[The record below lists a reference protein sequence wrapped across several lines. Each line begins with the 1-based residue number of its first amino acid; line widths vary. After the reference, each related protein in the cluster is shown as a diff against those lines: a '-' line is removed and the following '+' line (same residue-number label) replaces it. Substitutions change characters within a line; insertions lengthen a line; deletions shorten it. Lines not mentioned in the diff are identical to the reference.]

1 MSKLQKDIKHH
12 VNDEEQKMFPKVRQ
26 LLNQQQIEELGNELQ
41 KGKSSSLS
49 SPILNQPGP
58 LTNSASA
65 Q

>member
-1 MSKLQKDIKHH
+1 
-12 VNDEEQKMFPKVRQ
+12 MFPKVRQ